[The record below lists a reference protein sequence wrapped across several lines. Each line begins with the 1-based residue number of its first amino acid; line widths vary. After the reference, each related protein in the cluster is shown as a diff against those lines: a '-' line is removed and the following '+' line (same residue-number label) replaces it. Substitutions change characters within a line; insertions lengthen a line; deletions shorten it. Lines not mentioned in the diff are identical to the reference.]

1 MKMEYDVIA
10 GSNLKDVVKKVNAR
24 LSNGWF
30 PVDGIQSSYDDQE
43 EIEYLQTVVK
53 VEQ

>member
-1 MKMEYDVIA
+1 MQYDVIA
-10 GSNLKDVVKKVNAR
+10 GNNLKDVIKRVNAR

-30 PVDGIQSSYDDQE
+30 PVDGIISSYDDQE

-53 VEQ
+53 VDQ